1 MRNEAVTLEDVWV
14 RYGDNTVLQEVT
26 LTVRRGDFLGIIGPN
41 GGGKTTL
48 LKVLLGLLQP
58 VKGSVLVFGEAPS
71 QSRHRLG
78 YVPQQSTLD
87 KNFPISVRDTV
98 LMGRLGRKTILK
110 GYGKDDRAAAEEAL
124 AAVDMCGYSSRQI
137 GKLSGGQLQRVLI
150 ARALA
155 TRPDLLLLDEPTTG
169 VDMVGQESL
178 YSILNKLKSS
188 ITIILVSHDVGTLAV
203 NADKIACVGKKL
215 YYHDSKELL
224 QGEMEEAYG
233 CPIELIAH
241 GIPHRVMKAHVE

>member
-1 MRNEAVTLEDVWV
+1 MSNDAVILEDVWV
-14 RYGDNTVLQEVT
+14 SYGDNTVLQEVS
-26 LTVRRGDFLGIIGPN
+26 LTVHRGDFLGIIGPN

-48 LKVLLGLLQP
+48 LKVILGLVQP
-58 VKGSVLVFGEAPS
+58 ARGTVMVFGEEPRRS
-71 QSRHRLG
+71 LQRIG

-98 LMGRLGRKTILK
+98 LMGRLGRKAIFK
-110 GYGKDDRAAAEEAL
+110 GYGRDDLIAAEEAL
-124 AAVDMCGYSSRQI
+124 AAVDMCGYSGRQI

-155 TRPDLLLLDEPTTG
+155 SRPDLLLLDEPTTG
-169 VDMVGQESL
+169 VDMVGQDSL
-178 YSILNKLKSS
+178 YTILDRLKST
-188 ITIILVSHDVGTLAV
+188 ITIILVSHDVGTLTV
-203 NADKIACVGKKL
+203 NADKIACIGKKL

-224 QGEMEEAYG
+224 HGEVEEAYG

-241 GIPHRVMKAHVE
+241 GIPHRVLKEHAE